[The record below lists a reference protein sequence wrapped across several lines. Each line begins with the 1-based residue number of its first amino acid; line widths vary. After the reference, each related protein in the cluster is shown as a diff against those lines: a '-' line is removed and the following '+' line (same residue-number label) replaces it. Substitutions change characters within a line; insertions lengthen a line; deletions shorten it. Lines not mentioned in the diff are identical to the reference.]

1 MGTKDDPERVREA
14 AIEPRGAGAFQ
25 QTESGRIRLREEWK
39 VVGSVVKASL
49 GRTGPGRC
57 L

>member
-25 QTESGRIRLREEWK
+25 QAESGRIRLREGVE
-39 VVGSVVKASL
+39 GGGLCGEGFS
-49 GRTGPGRC
+49 GEDRT
-57 L
+57 